1 LNSSL
6 LKKIIYFDTQSL
18 KMNEYSHFNIIDSFF
33 LEVLNVFFA
42 FIKSNKFNEIELKR
56 LYLFIIKFEKQN
68 VSNFQIETR

>member
-1 LNSSL
+1 
-6 LKKIIYFDTQSL
+6 
-18 KMNEYSHFNIIDSFF
+18 MNEYSHFNIIDSFF